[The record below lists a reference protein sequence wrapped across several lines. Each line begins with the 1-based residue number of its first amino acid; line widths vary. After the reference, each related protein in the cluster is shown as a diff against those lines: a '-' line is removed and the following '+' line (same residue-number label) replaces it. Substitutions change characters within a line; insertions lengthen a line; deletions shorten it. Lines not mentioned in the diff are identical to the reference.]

1 MYLCYFQPPTWHVV
15 IGSYTIGT
23 EIVSL
28 NIYNN
33 IYVMKLVI
41 QNEKCSIMTIQTD
54 SVFLAIQ
61 SSQNITLAACM
72 VVIVVQ
78 RTPRRFLLKCC
89 GFKPHMGNHYAIHKL
104 LFWLFMF
111 VSQVNPPQNKNGYVS
126 NASVIFLK

>member
-72 VVIVVQ
+72 VVIVV
-78 RTPRRFLLKCC
+78 
-89 GFKPHMGNHYAIHKL
+89 
-104 LFWLFMF
+104 
-111 VSQVNPPQNKNGYVS
+111 
-126 NASVIFLK
+126 